1 MKIFITRYF
10 TLTISLFAFTFLQAQ
25 NQTFTATVLD
35 AKTQAPIPFATV
47 QTGAHTGTIT
57 NTEGI
62 FSVELKADRA
72 ANDSIFISSMGYGK
86 KGILPATTTYGIVL
100 LEAETNQLASVF
112 LTNNPLEPEEVI
124 ERMKENLT
132 VNYPNTLKQKKI
144 FFRQSLHNT
153 MNKMDVETKKS
164 TIEELDADLIDS
176 VVNLIPRKSD
186 YYSESVATLSGNY
199 NKQKLNVERAAKLYD
214 KNKDVSAEG
223 LGKRLETIFKKNIK
237 PDSYLKIKSGLFGAK
252 VALDEIETTESIE
265 VSEDKESSGAPVQVK
280 VGDDPT
286 TQDITIGV
294 KEDINELYAA
304 LFFQEDAKLDVI
316 EKSDRYNFEITG
328 FTTIDDAVNYIITFT
343 PKGGKDFKGTM
354 YVNTEDYAVMRLEY
368 VNVKR
373 LYGIKL
379 LGISYKETINRGKSL
394 FAKDENGGYSLR
406 FMELEEGVQ
415 FGVDRPLK
423 VIEKNKHVAGSHK
436 QNELSLNIDMSTLV
450 VSKSELVV
458 FDSAVIQ
465 EDAYDSALEST
476 EAVATYLP
484 AYDPAFWQGYT
495 IMEPNAAIRSFAV
508 DEE

>member
-1 MKIFITRYF
+1 
-10 TLTISLFAFTFLQAQ
+10 
-25 NQTFTATVLD
+25 
-35 AKTQAPIPFATV
+35 
-47 QTGAHTGTIT
+47 
-57 NTEGI
+57 
-62 FSVELKADRA
+62 
-72 ANDSIFISSMGYGK
+72 
-86 KGILPATTTYGIVL
+86 
-100 LEAETNQLASVF
+100 
-112 LTNNPLEPEEVI
+112 
-124 ERMKENLT
+124 
-132 VNYPNTLKQKKI
+132 
-144 FFRQSLHNT
+144 
-153 MNKMDVETKKS
+153 
-164 TIEELDADLIDS
+164 
-176 VVNLIPRKSD
+176 
-186 YYSESVATLSGNY
+186 
-199 NKQKLNVERAAKLYD
+199 
-214 KNKDVSAEG
+214 
-223 LGKRLETIFKKNIK
+223 
-237 PDSYLKIKSGLFGAK
+237 
-252 VALDEIETTESIE
+252 
-265 VSEDKESSGAPVQVK
+265 
-280 VGDDPT
+280 
-286 TQDITIGV
+286 
-294 KEDINELYAA
+294 
-304 LFFQEDAKLDVI
+304 
-316 EKSDRYNFEITG
+316 
-328 FTTIDDAVNYIITFT
+328 
-343 PKGGKDFKGTM
+343 M

-423 VIEKNKHVAGSHK
+423 VIEKNKNVAGRRK